1 MAAVLLGQAAAQLTA
16 TAADLAVKV
25 PPTGVRQCLGFQPDG
40 WPAPQACTDAGPL
53 TLVPKQDGL
62 QGAGPMAYEAVPGQP
77 LTACVRDRVSGLVWE
92 GKPDSGRQPWPVLRD
107 GPEGSPRF
115 DTEGYGPQNKP
126 VPGSR
131 GHSDAYSFHG
141 DGRPGGAQAYV
152 AEVNA
157 SRLCGYADWRLPTV
171 AELHGL
177 LDLGKARTADVRPAR
192 PLAEQ
197 ALINA
202 RWFPNTVPAV
212 YLTSEWRDDASVW
225 CVNFENA
232 HVYDCD
238 PDMAHK
244 PPPLFV
250 RLVRGPA
257 VPTTDRWRAL
267 PDERGVADGA
277 VEDRHTGLVW
287 RRCAEPQGWNGRR
300 CTGSARRYDYVQAL
314 QRASAQAGWRLPTI
328 KEVNSLAQREAERFA
343 FPATGFPA
351 PGDDARRVGHWS
363 STVCDARAAT
373 ESARASVSAWVL
385 SDSGTLHCEA
395 RIMHLGV
402 RLVRE

>member
-1 MAAVLLGQAAAQLTA
+1 MATALLGLAAAPAGAQPV
-16 TAADLAVKV
+16 VKV
-25 PPTGVRQCLGFQPDG
+25 SPTGVRQCLGFQPDG
-40 WPAPQACTDAGPL
+40 WPAPQACADAGPL
-53 TLVPKQDGL
+53 KLVRKQDGL

-77 LTACVRDRVSGLVWE
+77 LSACVRDRVSGLVWE
-92 GKPDSGRQPWPVLRD
+92 GKPDSGKQPWPVLPARA
-107 GPEGSPRF
+107 EGSPRF

-131 GHSDAYSFHG
+131 GPSDAYSFHR

-152 AEVNA
+152 AEVNER
-157 SRLCGYADWRLPTV
+157 RLCGYADWRLPTV

-177 LDLGKARTADVRPAR
+177 LDLGKARTSDVRPSR

-197 ALINA
+197 ALIDA

-212 YLTSEWRDDASVW
+212 YLTSEWRDDTNVW

-238 PDMAHK
+238 PDMTHK

-267 PDERGVADGA
+267 PDERGAAGAA
-277 VEDRHTGLVW
+277 VEDRHTGLTW
-287 RRCAEPQGWNGRR
+287 RRCEEPQTWNGQR
-300 CTGSARRYDYVQAL
+300 CTGTARRYDYVQAL
-314 QRASAQAGWRLPTI
+314 QYASAQAGWRLPTI

-343 FPATGFPA
+343 FPASGFPTS
-351 PGDDARRVGHWS
+351 GDDAARVGHWS

-373 ESARASVSAWVL
+373 ESARASVNAWVL
-385 SDSGTLHCEA
+385 SDDGALHCEA
-395 RIMHLGV
+395 RIRHLGI